1 MPAGKGTDEYGYG
14 RTGLNGTMEMPIYL
28 DHNATTPVD
37 RRVLEK
43 MLPYFCEIYGNAASI
58 DHLHGVHAKDA
69 VNSAR
74 ENIAKGL
81 GCRKESEIVFTS
93 GATESNNLA
102 LIGAFRRFRDKG
114 NHVIS
119 TAIEHPA
126 VLDTLKYLQSEGA
139 EITLLPVDSDGLVD
153 LETLEKAIKQET
165 ILISVMFANNEIGT
179 IQPIKEIGA
188 LAKSKGIIFHT
199 DAAQAVGH
207 EKINVYDMNID
218 LLSFSAHKFYGPK
231 GIGGLFVRSYS
242 PLIKLSSISFGGG
255 HEKGMRSGTLNVPG
269 IVGMAEALLLA
280 NNEMMKENCLL
291 KEATNLICQQ
301 LQLAFPDIKLN
312 GHPQNRLAHNLSLTI
327 PGVEAKALIH
337 RLKNKLSFSAG
348 SACSTIKVEPSHVLK
363 AIGLSDD
370 KTFQTIRLGL
380 GRSTQNAAGIADIL
394 VDGIGQLCK

>member
-1 MPAGKGTDEYGYG
+1 MQE
-14 RTGLNGTMEMPIYL
+14 PIYL

-37 RRVLEK
+37 KRVLEK
-43 MLPYFCEIYGNAASI
+43 MLPYFSEVYGNAASI
-58 DHLHGVHAKDA
+58 DHLHGNKAKQA
-69 VNSAR
+69 VDEAR
-74 ENIAKGL
+74 QNIAKAL

-114 NHVIS
+114 NHIIA

-126 VLDTLKYLQSEGA
+126 VLDTLSYLQSEGA
-139 EITLLPVDSDGLVD
+139 EITLLPVDCNGVVS
-153 LETLEKAIKQET
+153 LETLEKAVKKET
-165 ILISVMFANNEIGT
+165 ILISVMFANNEIGS

-231 GIGGLFVRSYS
+231 GVGGLFVRSYS
-242 PLIKLSSISFGGG
+242 PLIKLSPISFGGG

-269 IVGMAEALLLA
+269 IVGMAEALSLA
-280 NNEMMKENCLL
+280 NKEMKEENSRLR
-291 KEATNLICQQ
+291 EAANLICQR
-301 LQLAFPDIKLN
+301 LQQAFPDIKLN
-312 GHPQNRLAHNLSLTI
+312 GHPLNRLAHNLSITI

-337 RLKNKLSFSAG
+337 SLKNKLSFSAG
-348 SACSTIKVEPSHVLK
+348 SACSTVKVEPSHVLK
-363 AIGLSDD
+363 AIGLTDD
-370 KTFQTIRLGL
+370 ETFHTIRLGL
-380 GRSTQNAAGIADIL
+380 GRSTKDARVIADLLIG
-394 VDGIGQLCK
+394 GIRHSRMK

>member
-1 MPAGKGTDEYGYG
+1 MSAGKRTDEHGYG

-37 RRVLEK
+37 RNVLEK
-43 MLPYFCEIYGNAASI
+43 MLPYFCEVYGNAASI
-58 DHLHGVHAKDA
+58 DHIHGNKAKQA
-69 VNSAR
+69 VDEAR
-74 ENIAKGL
+74 QAIAKVL

-93 GATESNNLA
+93 GATESINLA
-102 LIGAFRRFRDKG
+102 LIGAFRRFKDKG
-114 NHVIS
+114 NHIIS
-119 TAIEHPA
+119 SAIEHPA
-126 VLDTLKYLQSEGA
+126 VLDTLNYLQSEGA
-139 EITLLPVDSDGLVD
+139 EITRLPVDRNGVVD
-153 LETLEKAIKQET
+153 LEVLEKSIKKDT

-207 EKINVYDMNID
+207 EKINVYDLNID

-242 PLIKLSSISFGGG
+242 PLIKLSPISFGGG

-269 IVGMAEALLLA
+269 IVGMAEALSLSIKEMSYE
-280 NNEMMKENCLL
+280 NNRLRK
-291 KEATNLICQQ
+291 AAGVICQR
-301 LQLAFPDIKLN
+301 LQQTFPDIKLN

-337 RLKNKLSFSAG
+337 RLKNRLSFSTG

-363 AIGLSDD
+363 AIGLADD
-370 KTFQTIRLGL
+370 ETFQTVRLGL
-380 GRSTQNAAGIADIL
+380 GRTTQGAAGIADIL
-394 VDGIGQLCK
+394 IDGVNHVRK

>member
-1 MPAGKGTDEYGYG
+1 MPE
-14 RTGLNGTMEMPIYL
+14 PIYL

-43 MLPYFCEIYGNAASI
+43 MLPYFCEVYGNAASI
-58 DHLHGVHAKDA
+58 DHLHGNKAKHAVDE
-69 VNSAR
+69 AR
-74 ENIAKGL
+74 QTIAKLL

-114 NHVIS
+114 NHIIS
-119 TAIEHPA
+119 TVIEHPA
-126 VLDTLKYLQSEGA
+126 VLDTLNYLQSEGA
-139 EITLLPVDSDGLVD
+139 EITLLPVDNDGVVD
-153 LETLEKAIKQET
+153 LETLEKAIKKET

-179 IQPIKEIGA
+179 IQPVKEIGA

-242 PLIKLSSISFGGG
+242 PLIKLSPISFGGG

-280 NNEMMKENCLL
+280 NREMSDENNRLRETANQIL
-291 KEATNLICQQ
+291 QQ
-301 LQLAFPDIKLN
+301 LQQIFSDIKLN

-327 PGVEAKALIH
+327 RGVEAKALIH
-337 RLKNKLSFSAG
+337 LLKNRLSFSAG
-348 SACSTIKVEPSHVLK
+348 SACSTIKVEPSHALK
-363 AIGLSDD
+363 AIGLYDYEV
-370 KTFQTIRLGL
+370 FQTIRLGL
-380 GRSTQNAAGIADIL
+380 GRSTNDAETISDVLAQGIR
-394 VDGIGQLCK
+394 QLL

>member
-1 MPAGKGTDEYGYG
+1 MQE
-14 RTGLNGTMEMPIYL
+14 PIYL

-43 MLPYFCEIYGNAASI
+43 MLPYFCEVYGNASSI
-58 DHLHGVHAKDA
+58 DHLHGNKAKQA
-69 VNSAR
+69 VDEAR
-74 ENIAKGL
+74 QSIAKGL
-81 GCRKESEIVFTS
+81 CCRKESEIVFTS

-114 NHVIS
+114 NHIIS
-119 TAIEHPA
+119 STIEHPA
-126 VLDTLKYLQSEGA
+126 VLDTLNYLQSEGA
-139 EITLLPVDSDGLVD
+139 EITLLPVDSDGVID
-153 LETLEKAIKQET
+153 LEALEKAIKKET

-179 IQPIKEIGA
+179 IQPIKEIGQ

-231 GIGGLFVRSYS
+231 GVGGLFVRSYS
-242 PLIKLSSISFGGG
+242 PLIKLSPISFGGG

-269 IVGMAEALLLA
+269 IVGMAEALSLA
-280 NNEMMKENCLL
+280 NKEMEEENNWLR
-291 KEATNLICQQ
+291 EAANLIYQRLQQ
-301 LQLAFPDIKLN
+301 SFPDIKLN
-312 GHPQNRLAHNLSLTI
+312 GHPQNSLAHNLSLTI

-337 RLKNKLSFSAG
+337 LLKNKLSFSTG
-348 SACSTIKVEPSHVLK
+348 SACSTVKVEPSHVLK

-370 KTFQTIRLGL
+370 ETFHTIRLGL
-380 GRSTQNAAGIADIL
+380 GRSTENAAGIADIL
-394 VDGIGQLCK
+394 VDGVRQHKK

>member
-1 MPAGKGTDEYGYG
+1 MQE
-14 RTGLNGTMEMPIYL
+14 PIYL

-37 RRVLEK
+37 KRVLEK
-43 MLPYFCEIYGNAASI
+43 MLPYFCEVYGNAASI
-58 DHLHGVHAKDA
+58 DHLHGVRAKDA

-74 ENIAKGL
+74 ESIAKVL

-114 NHVIS
+114 NHIIS
-119 TAIEHPA
+119 SAIEHPA
-126 VLDTLKYLQSEGA
+126 VLDTLSYLQSEGA
-139 EITLLPVDSDGLVD
+139 DITLLPVDSEGVVN
-153 LETLEKAIKQET
+153 LEALEKAIKKET

-242 PLIKLSSISFGGG
+242 PLIKLSPISFGGG

-269 IVGMAEALLLA
+269 IVGMSEALLLA
-280 NNEMMKENCLL
+280 NKEMKEENSRLR
-291 KEATNLICQQ
+291 EAADLIYQRIQQ
-301 LQLAFPDIKLN
+301 TFPDIKLN
-312 GHPQNRLAHNLSLTI
+312 GHPQNRLAHNLSLTV
-327 PGVEAKALIH
+327 PSVEAKALIH

-363 AIGLSDD
+363 AIGLSDEE
-370 KTFQTIRLGL
+370 TFQTVRLGL
-380 GRSTQNAAGIADIL
+380 GRSTLDAAGIANIMIDVIS
-394 VDGIGQLCK
+394 QLKK